1 MTALAPPTAPRHVL
15 VVAAQCTGAEELP
28 GLEEAAHRLHRVL
41 VDPDIGACVDRGEG
55 DTGSLLV
62 GTALGKARVEAALAT
77 ALARAKA
84 DGGPLVLALLGHGTG
99 GCGGPL
105 YFVTS
110 GSVQDPAIGQLDVPS
125 ALGTVA
131 NEPGLSGLMAVV
143 DTCHAAAALPG
154 AQSATAGLQQGA
166 LCLSLLF
173 AASAHLPAWDMS
185 LSVRLAELL
194 EKGVA
199 DAGEYLTVDDRLI
212 EELRDRITVQ
222 EPGGCTFNGSPV
234 PGRSLWL
241 ARNVQAATDRS
252 AGGLGP
258 TAYARMRK
266 VLRPLDG
273 TDAIDSAKQ
282 LADWLAGLQQE
293 RRGLPAVRRVLEFQ
307 RDLRTCEATL
317 TVLEETFGPALTDDL
332 LRKAAARSGFP
343 LDVVIQVPC
352 SSLRD
357 LVEYAVLDASPV
369 APDRRLRMLVHFVA
383 ALAHLTG
390 AGEVLPER
398 LTTWATQW
406 GVTTS
411 LNSRLRELARATP
424 RLVLV
429 LADDGGADVVRV
441 DASLLFGSAVV
452 HTAEFPCGPSRDALV
467 CALDEAVG
475 WALSWLSAAGAQLSA
490 IDVSVPTFLLLDSPP
505 EEWRVVRGRRMLGV
519 DYDVTTRWSG
529 LLTPPPGVRLDDLLH
544 TGSQLLTA
552 LQTGAQSG
560 PSWLAPDDLSS
571 LEALQDFLGRRR
583 TGSCVWGVST
593 LPETDFGLMLEE
605 LLIHTP
611 ALIWPRHFD
620 VTDPRALRDVVA
632 EHWDALPEHLVRAF
646 QGRLDNS
653 LGGDG
658 PRHLADIRTT
668 WHDAHWQAFCQRR
681 AGRAV
686 VAPHDLT
693 PKERA

>member
-1 MTALAPPTAPRHVL
+1 ML

-28 GLEEAAHRLHRVL
+28 GLEEAARRLHRAL

-62 GTALGKARVEAALAT
+62 GTALGKARVEEALAT
-77 ALARAKA
+77 ALGRAKA

-110 GSVQDPAIGQLDVPS
+110 GSAQDPAIGQLDVPS

-131 NEPGLSGLMAVV
+131 NDPGLNGLMAVV

-154 AQSATAGLQQGA
+154 AHSATAGLKQGA
-166 LCLSLLF
+166 LRLSLLF
-173 AASAHLPAWDMS
+173 AASAHMPAWDMS

-194 EKGVA
+194 EKGVP
-199 DAGEYLTVDDRLI
+199 DAGEFLTVDDRLI

-234 PGRSLWL
+234 PGGSLWL
-241 ARNVQAATDRS
+241 ARNVQAPAGRS
-252 AGGLGP
+252 SGCLGP
-258 TAYARMRK
+258 RAYARMRK

-273 TDAIDSAKQ
+273 TNAINSAEQ
-282 LADWLAGLQQE
+282 LADWLARLGE
-293 RRGLPAVRRVLEFQ
+293 ESRSRPAVRRVLEFH
-307 RDLRTCEATL
+307 RDLRTCGATL
-317 TVLEETFGPALTDDL
+317 TVLEETFSRALTDDL

-343 LDVVIQVPC
+343 LDVVVQVPC
-352 SSLRD
+352 PSLRD

-369 APDRRLRMLVHFVA
+369 DPDRRLRTLVHFVA
-383 ALAHLTG
+383 ALTHLTG
-390 AGEVLPER
+390 PGEVPPER
-398 LTTWATQW
+398 LTTWATKL
-406 GVTTS
+406 GAMTA

-429 LADDGGADVVRV
+429 VADDGGADVVRV

-452 HTAEFPCGPSRDALV
+452 HASEFPCRPGRDALAS
-467 CALDEAVG
+467 ALDEAVG
-475 WALSWLSAAGAQLSA
+475 WAVSWLSAAGAQLVA

-519 DYDVTTRWSG
+519 DYDVITRWSG
-529 LLTPPPGVRLDDLLH
+529 LLTPPPGIRLDDLLH
-544 TGSQLLTA
+544 TGSQLLTS
-552 LQTGAQSG
+552 LQTGAHPG
-560 PSWLAPDDLSS
+560 PSWLTPDDLSS
-571 LEALQDFLGRRR
+571 VEALQDLLGRRR

-605 LLIHTP
+605 LLTHTP
-611 ALIWPRHFD
+611 ALIWPRHGN
-620 VTDPRALRDVVA
+620 VTDPRALQDAVA
-632 EHWDALPEHLVRAF
+632 EHWDALPEQLVRAF

-658 PRHLADIRTT
+658 PGHLADIRTT